1 MAQCSISLRL
11 VFAFGLTFPASFVNE
26 SVGKKCY
33 SLKRRLALLL
43 LAALLLCT
51 AACSRNE
58 ERDLSA
64 LEEYTSGK
72 LRGLMEDAM
81 EVSDSRFVDI
91 RLDLAEALAE
101 NMQGLGYPLEITSSN
116 DNVIYFALAD
126 DPSVEFMMPHNMMW
140 RLSIRGEVTPEF
152 LMACL
157 GSMAKALADEEGHP
171 DAKDDVE
178 SYISIF
184 EEALLFEFLGARQ
197 SCECYYDGY
206 VCSVLRSSDL
216 AGYALSIE

>member
-1 MAQCSISLRL
+1 M
-11 VFAFGLTFPASFVNE
+11 
-26 SVGKKCY
+26 KK
-33 SLKRRLALLL
+33 LLALFL
-43 LAALLLCT
+43 LAALLLCMT
-51 AACSRNE
+51 ACSRDE

-64 LEEYTSGK
+64 LEEYTSGE
-72 LRGLMEDAM
+72 LRALMGDAM
-81 EVSDSRFVDI
+81 EVADSRFDDI
-91 RLDLAEALAE
+91 GPDLAEALVE
-101 NMQGLGYPLEITSSN
+101 NMQQLGYPLEITSVE
-116 DNVIYFALAD
+116 DNYIQFTLTD
-126 DPSVEFMMPHNMMW
+126 DPSAEFSMLHHLGW
-140 RLSIRGEVTPEF
+140 RLNIYGDITPEF

-184 EEALLFEFLGARQ
+184 EEALPFEFLGARQ

>member
-51 AACSRNE
+51 AACARNE

-64 LEEYTSGK
+64 LEEYTSGE
-72 LRGLMEDAM
+72 LRALMEDAM
-81 EVSDSRFVDI
+81 EVSDSRFVDM

-101 NMQGLGYPLEITSSN
+101 NMQGLGYPLTIMSS
-116 DNVIYFALAD
+116 
-126 DPSVEFMMPHNMMW
+126 
-140 RLSIRGEVTPEF
+140 T
-152 LMACL
+152 
-157 GSMAKALADEEGHP
+157 
-171 DAKDDVE
+171 
-178 SYISIF
+178 
-184 EEALLFEFLGARQ
+184 LL
-197 SCECYYDGY
+197 
-206 VCSVLRSSDL
+206 LRMTL
-216 AGYALSIE
+216 P